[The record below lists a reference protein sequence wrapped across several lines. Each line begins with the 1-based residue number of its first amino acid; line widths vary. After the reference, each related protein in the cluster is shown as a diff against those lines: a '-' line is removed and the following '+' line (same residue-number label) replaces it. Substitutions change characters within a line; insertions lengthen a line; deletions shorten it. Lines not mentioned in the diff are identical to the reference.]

1 MLDNKHLPLLLTTT
15 FDACEELEISNCCGS
30 ELDLTIEGKEGI
42 SSESSFGS
50 CRFVS
55 SKES

>member
-1 MLDNKHLPLLLTTT
+1 LTTT